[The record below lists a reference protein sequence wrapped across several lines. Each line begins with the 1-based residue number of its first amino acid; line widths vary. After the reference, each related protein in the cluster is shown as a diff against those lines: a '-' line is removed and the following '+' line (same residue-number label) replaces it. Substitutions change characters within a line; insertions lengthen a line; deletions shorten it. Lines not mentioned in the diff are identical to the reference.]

1 MGLPFTQKGRFPGQL
16 NASFMPLPWVAPS
29 HSLQVLLI
37 EHTDVPGVP
46 SKAQV
51 SSESFGE
58 VSLAVQGK
66 WSEMGAQHL

>member
-1 MGLPFTQKGRFPGQL
+1 
-16 NASFMPLPWVAPS
+16 MPLPWVAPS
-29 HSLQVLLI
+29 HSLQVLLV
-37 EHTDVPGVP
+37 EHTDVPRVP